1 MRRAIGVTAL
11 SRPGGRGVAFLLAA
25 GICTFLVLID
35 LFWVGFLGSDDSL
48 YWAGSGGWLTHIPWL
63 GATHW
68 GLRHTLVIPMA
79 IARAVLGDGPLAL
92 LLPSLLYSIGVLVL
106 VALWIN
112 RTAGLPAAAAALAL
126 VVTNPQFVMLSSIA
140 NIDIAECFFIL
151 VALALIHR
159 ALDQQTQ
166 RSSRRIQ
173 VLLLLAGISCGL
185 GMLSRETSAFA
196 MAAIGLLFLAGYG
209 TSRVNFLFTAAG
221 FAAVV
226 GLEFAY
232 DWWMSGDFFYRLTV
246 SLHHD
251 TTIDRHLDQGASVP
265 LLHPAIDP
273 LTMLLFNH
281 NFGLLAWIGMPL
293 TVWLIKRGDL
303 TGQARRL
310 VMLAIMVGL
319 TWTILAAAAWTVL
332 NLAPRY
338 FLLPSLLLSM
348 LSGMALANLRRR
360 GARRL
365 VVALSALLIGA
376 NLLSASIDYRNTA
389 MYGERVLVDIATR
402 DPGLIHTDTDT
413 LARAGLLLRWRGV
426 AERVTDAPPGPGDLF
441 FFNPGRA
448 TEPPG
453 RGWAV
458 VERYGLGPS
467 IGQSVAAHLLPA
479 GTLSPAQWTRLGRG
493 HPDVTL
499 YRLP

>member
-1 MRRAIGVTAL
+1 LIAL
-11 SRPGGRGVAFLLAA
+11 NGRGVVFLLAA
-25 GICTFLVLID
+25 GICTFLVLIG

-48 YWAGSGGWLTHIPWL
+48 YWAGSGGWLGHIPFL
-63 GATHW
+63 GGTHW
-68 GLRHTLVIPMA
+68 ALRHTLVIPMA

-106 VALWIN
+106 VAVWIN
-112 RTAGLPAAAAALAL
+112 RTTGLPAAAAALAL

-140 NIDIAECFFIL
+140 NIDITECFFIL

-159 ALDQQTQ
+159 ALDQQAQ
-166 RSSRRIQ
+166 RSSRQIR
-173 VLLLLAGISCGL
+173 VLLLLAGVSCGL

-196 MAAIGLLFLAGYG
+196 MVAVGLLFLAGYS
-209 TSRVNFLFTAAG
+209 TSRVNYLFTAAG

-232 DWWMSGDFFYRLTV
+232 DWWMSGDFLYRLTI

-251 TTIDRHLDQGASVP
+251 ITIDRRLEQGASVP
-265 LLHPAIDP
+265 LLHPVIDP

-281 NFGLLAWIGMPL
+281 NFGLLAWIGVPL
-293 TVWLIKRGDL
+293 AIWLIRRGDL

-310 VMLAIMVGL
+310 VVLAITVGL
-319 TWTILAAAAWTVL
+319 TWTILAAAAWTEL

-338 FLLPSLLLSM
+338 FLLPSLLLSL
-348 LSGMALANLRRR
+348 LSGMALANLWRR
-360 GARRL
+360 GARRP

-402 DPGLIHTDTDT
+402 EPGPIHTDTET
-413 LARAGLLLRWRGV
+413 LARASLLLRWSGLTG
-426 AERVTDAPPGPGDLF
+426 RVTDAPPGPGDLF

-448 TEPPG
+448 TETPG
-453 RGWAV
+453 HDWTV
-458 VERYGLGPS
+458 VERHGLGSS
-467 IGQSVAAHLLPA
+467 IGQSLAAHLLPA
-479 GTLSPAQWTRLGRG
+479 GTLSSAQWTRLGRG